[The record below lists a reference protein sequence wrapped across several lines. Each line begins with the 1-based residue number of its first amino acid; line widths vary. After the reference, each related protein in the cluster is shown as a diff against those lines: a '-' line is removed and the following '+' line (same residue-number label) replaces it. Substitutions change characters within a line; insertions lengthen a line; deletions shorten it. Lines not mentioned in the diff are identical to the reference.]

1 MTPVFSGCISTPHTE
16 HFTMFSICGSDFSL
30 WLVLDISRANEIDA
44 GQSIQLFGMKMA
56 FLGMK
61 ARLYEQCHQLRLRA
75 SAFLKTIEK

>member
-16 HFTMFSICGSDFSL
+16 HFTMFSICGCDFSL

-61 ARLYEQCHQLRLRA
+61 ALLSEQCHQLRLRA
-75 SAFLKTIEK
+75 SAFLKTIEI

>member
-1 MTPVFSGCISTPHTE
+1 
-16 HFTMFSICGSDFSL
+16 MFSICGCDFSL

-44 GQSIQLFGMKMA
+44 WHSIQLFGMKMA

-61 ARLYEQCHQLRLRA
+61 ELLYEQSHQLRLRA